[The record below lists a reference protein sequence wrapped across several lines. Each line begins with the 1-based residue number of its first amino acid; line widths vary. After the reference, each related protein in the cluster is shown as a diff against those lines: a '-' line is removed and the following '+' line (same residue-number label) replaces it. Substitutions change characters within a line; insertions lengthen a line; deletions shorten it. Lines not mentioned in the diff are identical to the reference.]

1 MFMRDDKK
9 KAATMIVAKLKK
21 QPEDKISEMP
31 EKDGAE
37 MADADQYDVAV
48 DELVDALEKKDKR
61 ALKESLKSF
70 VAMCM
75 DDEDSEE
82 EKSEY

>member
-9 KAATMIVAKLKK
+9 KAATMIVARLKG

-37 MADADQYDVAV
+37 MADADQYDVAI
-48 DELVDALEKKDKR
+48 DELMDAFERKDKV
-61 ALKESLKSF
+61 ALKDSLKSF
-70 VAMCM
+70 ITMCM
-75 DDEDSEE
+75 DDDSGE